1 MVFIITGT
9 AESDRSTVGRLL
21 AEDLGWEFV
30 DAENLHPAANLDV
43 QNCKHSGAGDKPFLR
58 MEALSAAVHSWINHW
73 QDVVVSCPMLT
84 ERDRKQLS
92 EMSSLVKIVC
102 LEDSCATDR
111 TDWSGTVL
119 QVPSFLRD
127 GVRPAGRIGKCSA

>member
-58 MEALSAAVHSWINHW
+58 MEALSAAVTSWINHW
-73 QDVVVSCPMLT
+73 QDVVVSCPMLM

-102 LEDSCATDR
+102 LLDSCASER
-111 TDWSGTVL
+111 TDMEWDRV
-119 QVPSFLRD
+119 
-127 GVRPAGRIGKCSA
+127 AGSEFPGWRATRALEQRE